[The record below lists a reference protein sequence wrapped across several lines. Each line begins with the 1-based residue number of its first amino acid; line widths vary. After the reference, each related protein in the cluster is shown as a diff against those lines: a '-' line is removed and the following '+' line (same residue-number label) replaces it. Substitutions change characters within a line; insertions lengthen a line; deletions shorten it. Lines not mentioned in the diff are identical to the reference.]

1 MTVNDKSFLGKFMV
15 VTNFRSPILI
25 VLMLLV
31 PGIAHSQSPALE
43 FVKQIGVAWQPE
55 KFGWMGFVSFSPDGT
70 MVASDGPTMP
80 DNISG
85 SLALWSF
92 PEGGLIK
99 RLPVRPTAM
108 SDDWKYY
115 ASYDGVG
122 EVESGKPLISLANGV
137 YAIHAFSPDSHY
149 VAEALPGKSI
159 HAPPIRIVELVTG
172 KQVSAFGKHNPVS
185 IAISPD
191 GVTLASGHWNIV
203 TLWNMFTGERLAVL
217 RGFGRYVMGLN
228 FSRDG
233 KLLAAGT
240 DFGGLQIWDVRNRR
254 RVLSLDI
261 GGLDVSDPKF
271 SPDGR
276 LVAVGIYGTGTVW
289 LIDVGNGKILD
300 HQKVSDIG
308 CGSVAFSPDGRALIT
323 PSTGGLI
330 KWPYDRGGTIRVFK
344 VSAR

>member
-1 MTVNDKSFLGKFMV
+1 MWINKSFLGKFMD
-15 VTNFRSPILI
+15 VTHCRCLILM

-31 PGIAHSQSPALE
+31 PGIAYSQSPALE

-55 KFGWMGFVSFSPDGT
+55 KFGWMSFVTFSPDGT
-70 MVASDGPTMP
+70 MVASDGPTTP
-80 DNISG
+80 DDISG

-92 PEGGLIK
+92 PDGRLIK
-99 RLPVRPTAM
+99 RLPVRPTAI
-108 SDDWKYY
+108 SGDWKYY
-115 ASYDGVG
+115 ASFSGVG
-122 EVESGKPLISLANGV
+122 EVESGKQLTSLAKGD
-137 YAIHAFSPDSHY
+137 YALHAFSPDSHY
-149 VAEALPGKSI
+149 VAESLPGKSS
-159 HAPPIRIVELVTG
+159 HDPPIRIVELASG
-172 KQVSAFGKHNPVS
+172 KQVSAFGKHNPDS

-191 GVTLASGHWNIV
+191 GLTIASGHWNIV

-217 RGFGRYVMGLN
+217 RGFGRYVKGLT

-240 DFGGLQIWDVRNRR
+240 DIGGLQIWDVRDRR

-308 CGSVAFSPDGRALIT
+308 CGSVAFSPDGRTLIT

-330 KWPYDRGGTIRVFK
+330 IWPYDRGGTIRVFK
-344 VSAR
+344 VSAP